1 MQIRVIMM
9 QIQGGIYMRLIG
21 NLIWFLFTGLLSC
34 IVWCMTGLLFCLT
47 VIGIPFGVQ
56 CFKIARL
63 LLWPMGHTVTTHFS
77 AHPIA
82 NLIWIVLF
90 GWEMCAGYVVSGAIY
105 CITVVGI
112 PFGLQCFKLAELS
125 LCPFGASVQ

>member
-1 MQIRVIMM
+1 
-9 QIQGGIYMRLIG
+9 MRLIG
-21 NLIWFLFTGLLSC
+21 NLIWFLFTGFWSC
-34 IVWCMTGLLFCLT
+34 AVWSLTGLLFCLT

-56 CFKIARL
+56 CFKIAGL
-63 LLWPMGHTVTTHFS
+63 LLWPMGHTVTTRFS
-77 AHPIA
+77 THPIA

-90 GWEMCAGYVVSGAIY
+90 GWEMCVGYVVSGVLY

>member
-1 MQIRVIMM
+1 MKENRTDLLGCDSGTVAVYQNG
-9 QIQGGIYMRLIG
+9 QQFFG
-21 NLIWFLFTGLLSC
+21 LFAFEGQTFS
-34 IVWCMTGLLFCLT
+34 V
-47 VIGIPFGVQ
+47 VQ

-90 GWEMCAGYVVSGAIY
+90 GWEMCVGYVVSGAIY